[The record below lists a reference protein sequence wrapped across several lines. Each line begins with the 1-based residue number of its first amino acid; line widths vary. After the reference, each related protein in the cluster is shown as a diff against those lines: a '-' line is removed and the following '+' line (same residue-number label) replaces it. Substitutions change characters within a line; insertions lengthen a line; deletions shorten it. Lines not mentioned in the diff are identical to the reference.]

1 MASSGVLRALA
12 CFLLVSAV
20 LGPYAQAAVTCGSVA
35 GAVGQCLGYLRGTG
49 GAPPAGCCSGI
60 RGLKAAANTP
70 ADRKTACN
78 CLKSAA
84 RGISGLNYGLAAA
97 LPGKCGVS
105 IPFKISPSTDCSKV
119 Q

>member
-12 CFLLVSAV
+12 CFLVVSAV
-20 LGPYAQAAVTCGSVA
+20 VAPYAEAAVTCGTVVSNLSP
-35 GAVGQCLGYLRGTG
+35 CIGYLRG
-49 GAPPAGCCSGI
+49 ASKVIPATCCSGI
-60 RGLKAAANTP
+60 RNLNSAAQTT

-84 RGISGLNYGLAAA
+84 AGIAGLNYGLAAA
-97 LPGKCGVS
+97 LPAACKVN
-105 IPFKISPSTDCSKV
+105 IPYKISPSTNCNQV